1 MVAVTRSLPTGLRFA
16 AEPDIMPIYEAEAL
30 ARALAA
36 FTPTDEAESLL
47 AKTAEEARAGQDFT
61 DALGIYDLRI
71 WDPRLNWNTL
81 SPANRL
87 RVPIGKALD
96 GRLVHLDIKEGAE
109 DGFGPH
115 GSMVGQTGSGKSEH
129 LISTVLA
136 LCATHSPEQL
146 RILLGDFKGESA
158 FGPLEDLPHC
168 DGIISNL
175 QKSQHKLDRFKLVLR
190 GELKR
195 RQELL
200 NRTGF
205 ASVRLYEK
213 ARASGRT
220 DLEPLPALLLV
231 LDEFSQML
239 DLVPEMA
246 KVMDE
251 VARLGRSLWIH
262 ILNASQRME
271 VGKMAGMIAQQTFA
285 IGLKVKDAGESRA
298 AIGSTRAWEELKT
311 APQGSAF
318 LVVDGEH
325 TRYRSFYA
333 SGQFIAPKMN
343 ATERDRSE
351 GHYLP
356 VTKFSTTVAPLP
368 DIVAGDSNIDLDE
381 DALDSSPDEDAPT
394 VAELMVDRLREAAR
408 TLPRGHRMWRP
419 ALDDTTT
426 LTLDVILGEYWN
438 RPWDE
443 FSEDSGLVAVYGRE
457 DDPFEHSQD
466 VVALS
471 LIDSNGGVA
480 GAPQAGK
487 TTALRTLIMSL
498 AMTNSPQRVQFYG
511 IDFGGLKLQS
521 VAGLPHVCGIAGA
534 GDEEKIQRVVA
545 EVERILRN
553 RKRDWT
559 RWVDPDSSDGQPTG
573 LDLSRFRANKF
584 GPLRRPVPEDGHG
597 DVFLVVDNITAIR
610 NELPLIH
617 DRINALSDGAL
628 NFGVHVIISNDNW
641 LGMKAEP
648 KLSSKLELRMANH
661 NESLMDRP
669 TAKNVPEDQKG
680 RGVVKPGKH
689 MLVAVPFVAQVAHVG
704 GEVAA
709 TEATATVVAEKWA
722 QRGFGPAPKL
732 QQLPGE
738 VAFTDLDPLPD
749 TAPRHALPI
758 GIGERDMSTAWL
770 DLALYPHA
778 FCTGTTK
785 AGRTVFLRT
794 VCAAIMERYRPDE
807 VQVMMFDPD
816 FSIGDALADEYRT
829 VWETDHSRIGEAA
842 TQIAALLE
850 RRRPPANLDPR
861 QLRDWKPVRP
871 KWFILIDDLTMLSPN
886 GPSTTVLQPLLPAVE
901 AAARLD
907 LHVIASVT
915 SEGWY
920 ARGGSNKLIQAMQR
934 GGTSVLVLDGDQK
947 EVIID
952 QVRPAA
958 RIPGRGE
965 LYLRK
970 SGRQLVQVALPPALD

>member
-1 MVAVTRSLPTGLRFA
+1 
-16 AEPDIMPIYEAEAL
+16 MPIYEAEAL
-30 ARALAA
+30 ARALAG

-47 AKTAEEARAGQDFT
+47 AKNAEEARAGQDFT
-61 DALGIYDLRI
+61 DALGIYDLRT
-71 WDPRLNWNTL
+71 WNPLLNWNNL

-87 RVPIGKALD
+87 RAPIGKALN
-96 GRLVHLDIKEGAE
+96 GRVVHLDMKEGAE
-109 DGFGPH
+109 DGVGPH

-129 LISTVLA
+129 LISFVLA
-136 LCATHSPEQL
+136 LCGIHSPEVL

-158 FGPLEDLPHC
+158 FGPLEYLPHC

-175 QKSQHKLDRFKLVLR
+175 SKSQHKLDRFKLVLR
-190 GELKR
+190 GELQR

-205 ASVRLYEK
+205 ANVRAYEK
-213 ARASGRT
+213 ARVSGRT
-220 DLEPLPALLLV
+220 DLEPIPALLLV

-239 DLVPEMA
+239 ELVPEMA

-285 IGLKVKDAGESRA
+285 IGLKVKDGGESRA
-298 AIGSTRAWEELKT
+298 AIGSTRAWEELKN

-333 SGQFIAPKMN
+333 SGQFIPPKMN

-356 VTKFSTTVAPLP
+356 VAKFSSTLVPLP
-368 DIVAGDSNIDLDE
+368 DIVVNESDVEHEESLDMGPE
-381 DALDSSPDEDAPT
+381 PDAPT
-394 VAELMVDRLREAAR
+394 VAELMVERMTEAAT

-419 ALDDTTT
+419 ALDDTTA

-438 RPWDE
+438 RSWEE
-443 FSEDSGLVAVYGRE
+443 FTDDSGLIAAYGRE

-521 VAGLPHVCGIAGA
+521 VAGLPHVCGIAGT
-534 GDEEKIQRVVA
+534 GDEEKIQRVVS

-559 RWVDPDSSDGQPTG
+559 RWVEPGAPEGQTG
-573 LDLSRFRANKF
+573 LDLSRFRARKF
-584 GPLRRPVPEDGHG
+584 GPNRRPVPEDGHG
-597 DVFLVVDNITAIR
+597 DVFLVVDNITAIKT
-610 NELPLIH
+610 ELPLIH
-617 DRINALSDGAL
+617 DRINALADGAL
-628 NFGVHVIISNDNW
+628 NFGVHVIISNDSW
-641 LGMKAEP
+641 MGMKAEP
-648 KLSSKLELRMANH
+648 KLSSKVELRLANH
-661 NESLMDRP
+661 NDSLMDRP
-669 TAKNVPEDQKG
+669 LAKTVPDDQKG

-689 MLVAVPFVAQVAHVG
+689 MLVAVPYVSQYAEVG

-709 TEATATVVAEKWA
+709 TEATAALVAQKWA
-722 QRGFGPAPKL
+722 QRGFGPAPRL
-732 QQLPGE
+732 QQLPAE
-738 VAFTDLDPLPD
+738 VTFAELEPLPA
-749 TAPRHALPI
+749 TAPRHALRI
-758 GIGERDMSTAWL
+758 GVGERDMSTAWL
-770 DLALYPHA
+770 DLDLYPHA

-785 AGRTVFLRT
+785 SGRTVFLHT
-794 VCAAIMERYRPDE
+794 VCAAIMETYTPE
-807 VQVMMFDPD
+807 QAGVVMFDPE
-816 FSIGDALADEYRT
+816 FSIGHALTDQYRSVWLTDVDKIGKAAGALAQQL
-829 VWETDHSRIGEAA
+829 ET
-842 TQIAALLE
+842 
-850 RRRPPANLDPR
+850 RRPPEGLDPR
-861 QLRDWKPVRP
+861 QLRNWKPVRA
-871 KWFILIDDLTMLSPN
+871 KIFILIDDLEALSPN
-886 GPSTTVLQPLLPAVE
+886 GPTTTVLQPLLSAV
-901 AAARLD
+901 ASAGTLD
-907 LHVIASVT
+907 LHVIASVN
-915 SEGWY
+915 SENWY
-920 ARGGSNKLIQAMQR
+920 SRGGSNKLIQAMQR
-934 GGTSVLVLDGDQK
+934 GGSSVLVLDGDRK
-947 EVIID
+947 EVIVD
-952 QVRPAA
+952 SVRPAA

-970 SGRQLVQVALPPALD
+970 AGGQLVQIALPPEVD

>member
-1 MVAVTRSLPTGLRFA
+1 MVAVTRSIPTGLRFA

-30 ARALAA
+30 ARALAGY
-36 FTPTDEAESLL
+36 TPTDEAESLL

-71 WDPRLNWNTL
+71 WDPRLNWNSL

-87 RVPIGKALD
+87 RAPIGKALD
-96 GRLVHLDIKEGAE
+96 GRVVYLDMKEGAE
-109 DGFGPH
+109 DGVGPH

-129 LISTVLA
+129 LISFVLA
-136 LCATHSPEQL
+136 LCGMHSPELL

-158 FGPLEDLPHC
+158 FGPLEFLPHC

-175 QKSQHKLDRFKLVLR
+175 SKSQHKLDRFKLVLR
-190 GELKR
+190 GELQR

-200 NRTGF
+200 RRTGF
-205 ASVRLYEK
+205 ANVRAYEK
-213 ARASGRT
+213 ARTSGRT
-220 DLEPLPALLLV
+220 DLEPIPALLLV

-239 DLVPEMA
+239 ELVPEMA

-333 SGQFIAPKMN
+333 SGQFIPPKMN
-343 ATERDRSE
+343 ATERDRTE

-356 VTKFSTTVAPLP
+356 VTKFSSALAPLP
-368 DIVAGDSNIDLDE
+368 DIVVDE
-381 DALDSSPDEDAPT
+381 SDMEQEEAALDTSPEPDAPT
-394 VAELMVDRLREAAR
+394 VAELMVERMSEAAR
-408 TLPRGHRMWRP
+408 TVPRGHRMWRP
-419 ALDDTTT
+419 ALDDTAA
-426 LTLDVILGEYWN
+426 LTLDVVLGEYWN

-443 FSEDSGLVAVYGRE
+443 FAEDSNLVAPYGRE

-487 TTALRTLIMSL
+487 STALRTLMMSL
-498 AMTNSPQRVQFYG
+498 AMSNSPQRVQFYG
-511 IDFGGLKLQS
+511 IDFGGLKMQS
-521 VAGLPHVCGIAGA
+521 VAGLPHVCGIAGS
-534 GDEEKIQRVVA
+534 GDEEKIQRVVS

-559 RWVDPDSSDGQPTG
+559 RWVDPGSVDGQSTG

-584 GPLRRPVPEDGHG
+584 GPIRRPVPEDGHG
-597 DVFLVVDNITAIR
+597 DVFLVVDNITAIKT
-610 NELPLIH
+610 EMPLIH

-628 NFGVHVIISNDNW
+628 NFGVHVIISNDAW

-648 KLSSKLELRMANH
+648 KLSSKVELRLANH
-661 NESLMDRP
+661 NDSLMDRP
-669 TAKNVPEDQKG
+669 LAKTVPDDQKG
-680 RGVVKPGKH
+680 RGLVKPGKH
-689 MLVAVPFVAQVAHVG
+689 MLCAVPYVAQFAHLG
-704 GEVAA
+704 GEVTA
-709 TEATATVVAEKWA
+709 TEATATMVAQKWQ
-722 QRGFGPAPKL
+722 QRGFAPAPRL

-738 VAFTDLDPLPD
+738 VLFADLEPLPA
-749 TAPRHALPI
+749 TAPRHSLPI

-770 DLALYPHA
+770 DLELYPHA

-794 VCAAIMERYRPDE
+794 VCAAIMERYTPAE
-807 VQVMMFDPD
+807 AQVMMFDPD
-816 FSIGDALADEYRT
+816 FSIGDALTDDYRT
-829 VWETDHSRIGEAA
+829 VWQTDHTKIGTAA
-842 TQIAALLE
+842 TQIAALLDQ
-850 RRRPPANLDPR
+850 RRPPENLDPR

-871 KWFILIDDLTMLSPN
+871 KWFILVDDLTMLSPN
-886 GPSTTVLQPLLPAVE
+886 GFTSTVLQPLLPAVE
-901 AAARLD
+901 SARNLD

-934 GGTSVLVLDGDQK
+934 GGSSVLILDGDKK

-970 SGRQLVQVALPPALD
+970 AGGQLIQVALPPALD

>member
-1 MVAVTRSLPTGLRFA
+1 MVAVTRSMPTGLRFA

-30 ARALAA
+30 ARALAG

-61 DALGIYDLRI
+61 DALGIYDLRT
-71 WDPRLNWNTL
+71 WNPMLNWNTL

-87 RVPIGKALD
+87 RVPMGKALD
-96 GRLVHLDIKEGAE
+96 GRLVYLDMKEGAE

-136 LCATHSPEQL
+136 LAAAHSPEML

-175 QKSQHKLDRFKLVLR
+175 AKSQHKLDRFKLVLR

-200 NRTGF
+200 NKTGF

-298 AIGSTRAWEELKT
+298 AIGSTRAWEELKN

-318 LVVDGEH
+318 LVVDSEH

-356 VTKFSTTVAPLP
+356 VTKFSSALVPLP
-368 DIVAGDSNIDLDE
+368 DIVVDE
-381 DALDSSPDEDAPT
+381 NDVEEEEALDNTPEEDAPT
-394 VAELMVDRLREAAR
+394 VAELMVERMREAAR

-419 ALDDTTT
+419 ALDDTSA
-426 LTLDVILGEYWN
+426 LTLDVIVSEYWN

-443 FSEDSGLVAVYGRE
+443 FSEDSGLVAPYGRE
-457 DDPFEHSQD
+457 DDPFEHAQD

-471 LIDSNGGVA
+471 LGDSNGGVA

-487 TTALRTLIMSL
+487 STALRTLIMSL
-498 AMTNSPQRVQFYG
+498 AMANSPQRVQFYG
-511 IDFGGLKLQS
+511 IDFGGLKLQT
-521 VAGLPHVCGIAGA
+521 VAGLPHVCGIAGS
-534 GDEEKIQRVVA
+534 GDEEKIQRVVS

-559 RWVDPDSSDGQPTG
+559 RWVEPGAPDGQTG

-584 GPLRRPVPEDGHG
+584 GPNRRPVPEDGHG
-597 DVFLVVDNITAIR
+597 DVFLVVDNITAIQK
-610 NELPLIH
+610 ELLPIH
-617 DRINALSDGAL
+617 DRINALADGAL
-628 NFGVHVIISNDNW
+628 NFGVHVIISNDGW
-641 LGMKAEP
+641 MGMKSEP
-648 KLSSKLELRMANH
+648 KLGAKVELRLAEPND
-661 NESLMDRP
+661 SKMDRP
-669 TAKNVPEDQKG
+669 MAKVVPEDQKG
-680 RGVVKPGKH
+680 RGLVKPGKH
-689 MLVAVPFVAQVAHVG
+689 MLVAVPYVAQYAQVG
-704 GEVAA
+704 GEMSA
-709 TEATATVVAEKWA
+709 TEATAALVAQKWA
-722 QRGFGPAPKL
+722 ERGFGPAPRL
-732 QQLPGE
+732 QQLPTE
-738 VAFTDLDPLPD
+738 VAFADLEPLPD
-749 TAPRHALPI
+749 TAPRHSLRV
-758 GIGERDMSTAWL
+758 GIGERDMSTAYL
-770 DLALYPHA
+770 DLNLYPHA

-785 AGRTVFLRT
+785 SGRTVFLRT
-794 VCAAIMERYRPDE
+794 VCAAIMETYAPDE
-807 VQVMMFDPD
+807 AQVIMFDPE
-816 FSIGDALADEYRT
+816 FSFGDALADEYRT
-829 VWETDHSRIGEAA
+829 VWQTDQAKIALAA
-842 TQIAALLE
+842 TQIAQKLE
-850 RRRPPANLDPR
+850 ERRPPADLDPR
-861 QLRDWKPVRP
+861 QLRNWKPVRR
-871 KWFILIDDLTMLSPN
+871 KWFLLVDDLTLLSPN
-886 GPSTTVLQPLLPAVE
+886 GPSSTLLQPLLPAVE
-901 AAARLD
+901 SARNLD
-907 LHVIASVT
+907 FHVIASA
-915 SEGWY
+915 SIDNWY
-920 ARGGSNKLIQAMQR
+920 ARGGANKLIQAMQR
-934 GGTSVLVLDGDQK
+934 GGTSALILDGDK
-947 EVIID
+947 SNVIID
-952 QVRPAA
+952 AVRPAA

-970 SGRQLVQVALPPALD
+970 EGGQLIQVALPPAVD

>member
-1 MVAVTRSLPTGLRFA
+1 MVAVTRSMPTGLRFA
-16 AEPDIMPIYEAEAL
+16 AEPDIMPIFEAEAL

-61 DALGIYDLRI
+61 DALGIYDLRT
-71 WDPRLNWNTL
+71 WNPLLNWNNL

-87 RVPIGKALD
+87 RAPIGKALD
-96 GRLVHLDIKEGAE
+96 GRVVYLDMKEGAE
-109 DGFGPH
+109 DGVGPH
-115 GSMVGQTGSGKSEH
+115 GSMVGITGSGKSEH
-129 LISTVLA
+129 LISFVLA
-136 LCATHSPEQL
+136 LCGTHSPEQL

-175 QKSQHKLDRFKLVLR
+175 SKSQHKLDRFKLVLR
-190 GELKR
+190 GELQR

-205 ASVRLYEK
+205 ASVRFYEK
-213 ARASGRT
+213 ARLSGRT

-251 VARLGRSLWIH
+251 VARQGRSLWIH

-271 VGKMAGMIAQQTFA
+271 AGKMAGMIAQQSFA

-298 AIGSTRAWEELKT
+298 AIGSTRAWEELKN
-311 APQGSAF
+311 APQGSGF
-318 LVVDGEH
+318 LVVDSEH

-356 VTKFSTTVAPLP
+356 VVKFSSTLAPLP
-368 DIVAGDSNIDLDE
+368 DIVVDE
-381 DALDSSPDEDAPT
+381 SDVAQEEALDSAPEPDAPT
-394 VAELMVDRLREAAR
+394 VAELMVERTREAAR
-408 TLPRGHRMWRP
+408 TLPRGHRMWLP
-419 ALDDTTT
+419 ALDDTTA

-443 FSEDSGLVAVYGRE
+443 FTEDSGLIAPYGRE

-521 VAGLPHVCGIAGA
+521 VAGLPHVCGIAGT
-534 GDEEKIQRVVA
+534 GDEEKIARVVF

-559 RWVDPDSSDGQPTG
+559 RWVEPGAQDGKTG
-573 LDLSRFRANKF
+573 LDLSRFRASKF
-584 GPLRRPVPEDGHG
+584 GPNPRAVPEDGHG
-597 DVFLVVDNITAIR
+597 DVFLVVDNITAIK

-617 DRINALSDGAL
+617 DRINALADGAL
-628 NFGVHVIISNDNW
+628 NFGLHVIISNDSW
-641 LGMKAEP
+641 MGMKAEP
-648 KLSSKLELRMANH
+648 KLSSKLELRLANH
-661 NESLMDRP
+661 NDSLMDRP
-669 TAKNVPEDQKG
+669 LAKTVPDEQKG

-689 MLVAVPFVAQVAHVG
+689 MLLAVPYVTQYAQAG
-704 GEVAA
+704 SEVAA
-709 TEATATVVAEKWA
+709 TEATAALVAQKWA
-722 QRGFGPAPKL
+722 ERGFGPAPRL
-732 QQLPGE
+732 QQLPAE
-738 VAFTDLDPLPD
+738 VAFAELEPLPGS
-749 TAPRHALPI
+749 APRHALRI
-758 GIGERDMSTAWL
+758 GVGERDMSTAWL
-770 DLALYPHA
+770 DLELYPHA
-778 FCTGTTK
+778 FCTGTTE

-794 VCAAIMERYRPDE
+794 VCAAIMDAYTPDE
-807 VQVMMFDPD
+807 AQVIMFDPE
-816 FSIGDALADEYRT
+816 FSIGDALTDEYRT
-829 VWETDHSRIGEAA
+829 VWQTDHAKIGLAA
-842 TQIAALLE
+842 TQIAEKLE
-850 RRRPPANLDPR
+850 GRRPPENLDPR
-861 QLRDWKPVRP
+861 QLRNWKPLRR
-871 KWFILIDDLTMLSPN
+871 KWFVLIDDLTQLSPN
-886 GPSTTVLQPLLPAVE
+886 GPSTTVLQPLLSAVE
-901 AAARLD
+901 SARNLD

-920 ARGGSNKLIQAMQR
+920 ARGGSNKVIQAMLR
-934 GGTSVLVLDGDQK
+934 GGSSVLVLDGDKK
-947 EVIID
+947 EVIVD
-952 QVRPAA
+952 HVRPAA

-970 SGRQLVQVALPPALD
+970 AGGQLIQVALPPELD

>member
-1 MVAVTRSLPTGLRFA
+1 MVAVTRSMPTGLRFA

-30 ARALAA
+30 ARALAG

-61 DALGIYDLRI
+61 DALGIYDLRT
-71 WDPRLNWNTL
+71 WNPMLNWNTL

-87 RVPIGKALD
+87 RVPMGKALD
-96 GRLVHLDIKEGAE
+96 GRLVYLDMKEGAE

-136 LCATHSPEQL
+136 LAAAHSPEML

-175 QKSQHKLDRFKLVLR
+175 AKSQHKLDRFKLVLR

-200 NRTGF
+200 NKTGF

-298 AIGSTRAWEELKT
+298 AIGSTRAWEELKN

-318 LVVDGEH
+318 LVVDSEH

-356 VTKFSTTVAPLP
+356 VTKFSSALVPLP
-368 DIVAGDSNIDLDE
+368 DIVVDE
-381 DALDSSPDEDAPT
+381 NDVEQEEALDTGPEPDAPT
-394 VAELMVDRLREAAR
+394 VAELMVERMREAAR

-419 ALDDTTT
+419 ALDDTSA
-426 LTLDVILGEYWN
+426 LTLDVIVSEYWN

-443 FSEDSGLVAVYGRE
+443 FTEDSGLVAPYGRE

-471 LIDSNGGVA
+471 LSDSNGGVA

-487 TTALRTLIMSL
+487 TTALRTLMMSL
-498 AMTNSPQRVQFYG
+498 AMANSPQRVQFYG
-511 IDFGGLKLQS
+511 IDFGGLKLHS
-521 VAGLPHVCGIAGA
+521 VAALPHVCGIAGS
-534 GDEEKIQRVVA
+534 GDEEKIQRVVS
-545 EVERILRN
+545 EVERIVRN

-559 RWVDPDSSDGQPTG
+559 RWVEPGAQDGQTG

-584 GPLRRPVPEDGHG
+584 GPNRRPVPEDGHG
-597 DVFLVVDNITAIR
+597 DVFLVVDNITAIQK
-610 NELPLIH
+610 ELLPIH
-617 DRINALSDGAL
+617 DRINALADGAL
-628 NFGVHVIISNDNW
+628 NFGVHVIISNDSW
-641 LGMKAEP
+641 MGMKSEP
-648 KLSSKLELRMANH
+648 KLNAKLELRLAEPND
-661 NESLMDRP
+661 SKMDRP
-669 TAKNVPEDQKG
+669 MAKNVPEDQKG
-680 RGVVKPGKH
+680 RGLVKPGKH
-689 MLVAVPFVAQVAHVG
+689 MLAAVPYVAQYAQIG

-709 TEATATVVAEKWA
+709 TEATAALVAQKWA
-722 QRGFGPAPKL
+722 ERGFGPAPRL
-732 QQLPGE
+732 QQLPAE
-738 VAFTDLDPLPD
+738 IAFADLEPLPD
-749 TAPRHALPI
+749 TAPRHALRI
-758 GIGERDMSTAWL
+758 GIGERDMSTAYL
-770 DLALYPHA
+770 DLSVYPHV

-785 AGRTVFLRT
+785 SGRTVFLRT
-794 VCAAIMERYRPDE
+794 VCAAIMETYAPDE
-807 VQVMMFDPD
+807 AQVIMIDPD
-816 FSIGDALADEYRT
+816 FSFGDALADEYRT
-829 VWETDHSRIGEAA
+829 VWQTDQAKIALAA
-842 TQIAALLE
+842 TQIAQKLE
-850 RRRPPANLDPR
+850 DRRPPADLDPR
-861 QLRDWKPVRP
+861 QLRDWKPVRR
-871 KWFILIDDLTMLSPN
+871 KWFLLVDDLTLLSPN
-886 GPSTTVLQPLLPAVE
+886 GPSSTVLQPLLPAVE
-901 AAARLD
+901 TARNLD
-907 LHVIASVT
+907 FHVIASVT
-915 SEGWY
+915 SESWY

-934 GGTSVLVLDGDQK
+934 GGTSVLILDGDK
-947 EVIID
+947 REVIVD
-952 QVRPAA
+952 AVRPAA

-970 SGRQLVQVALPPALD
+970 EGGQLVQVALPPAVD

>member
-1 MVAVTRSLPTGLRFA
+1 MVVVTRSMPTGLRFA
-16 AEPDIMPIYEAEAL
+16 AQPDIMPIYEAEAL
-30 ARALAA
+30 ARALAG

-47 AKTAEEARAGQDFT
+47 AKNAEEARAGQDFT
-61 DALGIYDLRI
+61 DALGIYDLRT
-71 WDPRLNWNTL
+71 WNPTLNWNSL

-87 RVPIGKALD
+87 RAPIGKAVD
-96 GRLVHLDIKEGAE
+96 GRLVYLDMKEGAE
-109 DGFGPH
+109 DGVGPH

-158 FGPLEDLPHC
+158 FGPLEFLPHC

-175 QKSQHKLDRFKLVLR
+175 SKSQHKLDRFKLVLR
-190 GELKR
+190 GELQR

-200 NRTGF
+200 RRTGF
-205 ASVRLYEK
+205 ANVRSYEK
-213 ARASGRT
+213 ARTSGRT
-220 DLEPLPALLLV
+220 DLEPIPALLLV

-239 DLVPEMA
+239 ELVPEMA

-298 AIGSTRAWEELKT
+298 AIGSTRAWEELKN

-318 LVVDGEH
+318 LVVDGDH

-343 ATERDRSE
+343 ATERDRTE

-356 VTKFSTTVAPLP
+356 VTKFSSVLAPLP
-368 DIVAGDSNIDLDE
+368 DTVVNESDLE
-381 DALDSSPDEDAPT
+381 HEEAVLALDTTPEPDAPA
-394 VAELMVDRLREAAR
+394 VAELMVERMTEAAR
-408 TLPRGHRMWRP
+408 TVPRGHRMWRP
-419 ALDDTTT
+419 ALDDTTA

-443 FSEDSGLVAVYGRE
+443 FTEDSGLVAPYGRE

-471 LIDSNGGVA
+471 LIDTNGGVA

-487 TTALRTLIMSL
+487 STALRTVIMSL
-498 AMTNSPQRVQFYG
+498 AAANSPQRVQFYG

-521 VAGLPHVCGIAGA
+521 VAGLPHVCGIAGT
-534 GDEEKIQRVVA
+534 GDEEKIQRVVS

-559 RWVDPDSSDGQPTG
+559 RWVDPADGQQSG
-573 LDLSRFRANKF
+573 MDLSRFRDNKF
-584 GPLRRPVPEDGHG
+584 GPTRRPVPEDGHG
-597 DVFLVVDNITAIR
+597 DVFLVVDNITAIKT
-610 NELPLIH
+610 ELLAIH
-617 DRINALSDGAL
+617 DRINALADGAL
-628 NFGVHVIISNDNW
+628 NFGVHVLISNDSW
-641 LGMKAEP
+641 MGMKAE
-648 KLSSKLELRMANH
+648 SKLGSKVELRLAN
-661 NESLMDRP
+661 NNDSLMDRAV
-669 TAKNVPEDQKG
+669 AKTVPDDQKG

-689 MLVAVPFVAQVAHVG
+689 MLVAVPYVSKVAHVG

-709 TEATATVVAEKWA
+709 TEATASLIAQKWA
-722 QRGFGPAPKL
+722 QRGFGPAPQL
-732 QQLPGE
+732 QQLPAE
-738 VAFTDLDPLPD
+738 VAFTDLAPLPA
-749 TAPRHALPI
+749 TAPRHALRI

-770 DLALYPHA
+770 DLELYPHA

-785 AGRTVFLRT
+785 AGRSVFLRT
-794 VCAAIMERYRPDE
+794 VCAAIMETYTPDQA
-807 VQVMMFDPD
+807 QVMMFDPD

-829 VWETDHSRIGEAA
+829 VWETDHTKIGTAA
-842 TQIAALLE
+842 TQIAQLLE
-850 RRRPPANLDPR
+850 QRRPPEGLDPR
-861 QLRDWKPVRP
+861 QLRNWKPVRP
-871 KWFILIDDLTMLSPN
+871 KWFILVDDLTALSPN
-886 GPSTTVLQPLLPAVE
+886 GPTTTVLQPLMPAVE
-901 AAARLD
+901 AARNLD
-907 LHVIASVT
+907 VHVIASVT

-934 GGTSVLVLDGDQK
+934 GGTSVLVLDGDRK

-970 SGRQLVQVALPPALD
+970 AGGQLIQVALPPAVD

>member
-1 MVAVTRSLPTGLRFA
+1 MVAVTRSMPTGLRFA

-30 ARALAA
+30 ARALAG

-61 DALGIYDLRI
+61 DALGIYDLRT
-71 WDPRLNWNTL
+71 WNPMLYWNTL

-87 RVPIGKALD
+87 RVPMGKALD
-96 GRLVHLDIKEGAE
+96 GRLVYLDMKEGAE

-136 LCATHSPEQL
+136 LAAAHSPEML

-175 QKSQHKLDRFKLVLR
+175 AKSQHKLDRFKLVLR

-200 NRTGF
+200 NKTGF

-298 AIGSTRAWEELKT
+298 AIGSTRAWEELKN

-318 LVVDGEH
+318 LVVDSEH

-356 VTKFSTTVAPLP
+356 VTKFSSALVPLP
-368 DIVAGDSNIDLDE
+368 DIVVDE
-381 DALDSSPDEDAPT
+381 NDVEEEEALDNTPEEDAPT
-394 VAELMVDRLREAAR
+394 VAELMVERMREAAR

-419 ALDDTTT
+419 ALDDTSA
-426 LTLDVILGEYWN
+426 LTLDVIVSEYWN

-443 FSEDSGLVAVYGRE
+443 FSEDSGLVAPYGRE
-457 DDPFEHSQD
+457 DDPFEHAQD

-471 LIDSNGGVA
+471 LGDSNGGVA

-487 TTALRTLIMSL
+487 STALRTLIMSL
-498 AMTNSPQRVQFYG
+498 AMANSPQRVQFYG
-511 IDFGGLKLQS
+511 IDFGGLKLQT
-521 VAGLPHVCGIAGA
+521 VAGLPHVCGIAGS
-534 GDEEKIQRVVA
+534 GDEEKIQRVVS

-559 RWVDPDSSDGQPTG
+559 RWVEPGAQDGQTG

-584 GPLRRPVPEDGHG
+584 GPNRRPVPEDGHG
-597 DVFLVVDNITAIR
+597 DVFLVVDNITAIQK
-610 NELPLIH
+610 ELLPIH
-617 DRINALSDGAL
+617 DRINALADGAL
-628 NFGVHVIISNDNW
+628 NFGVHVIISNDGW
-641 LGMKAEP
+641 MGMKSEP
-648 KLSSKLELRMANH
+648 KLGAKVELRLAEPND
-661 NESLMDRP
+661 SKMDRP
-669 TAKNVPEDQKG
+669 MAKVVPEDQKG
-680 RGVVKPGKH
+680 RGLVKPGKH
-689 MLVAVPFVAQVAHVG
+689 MLVAVPYVAQYAQVG
-704 GEVAA
+704 GEMSA
-709 TEATATVVAEKWA
+709 TEATAALVAQKWA
-722 QRGFGPAPKL
+722 DRGFGPAPRL
-732 QQLPGE
+732 QQLPTE
-738 VAFTDLDPLPD
+738 VAFADLEPLPD
-749 TAPRHALPI
+749 TAPRHSLRV
-758 GIGERDMSTAWL
+758 GIGERDMSTAYL
-770 DLALYPHA
+770 DLNLYPHA

-785 AGRTVFLRT
+785 SGRTVFLRT
-794 VCAAIMERYRPDE
+794 VCAAIMETYAPDE
-807 VQVMMFDPD
+807 AQVIMFDPE
-816 FSIGDALADEYRT
+816 FSFGDALADEYRT
-829 VWETDHSRIGEAA
+829 VWQTDQAKIALAA
-842 TQIAALLE
+842 TQIAQKLE
-850 RRRPPANLDPR
+850 ERRPPADLDPR
-861 QLRDWKPVRP
+861 QLRSWKPVRR
-871 KWFILIDDLTMLSPN
+871 KWFLLVDDLTLLSPN
-886 GPSTTVLQPLLPAVE
+886 GPSSTLLQPLLPAVE
-901 AAARLD
+901 SARNLD
-907 LHVIASVT
+907 FHVIASA
-915 SEGWY
+915 SIDNWY
-920 ARGGSNKLIQAMQR
+920 ARGGANKLIQAMQR
-934 GGTSVLVLDGDQK
+934 GGTSALILDGDK
-947 EVIID
+947 SNVIID
-952 QVRPAA
+952 AVRPAA

-970 SGRQLVQVALPPALD
+970 EGGQLIQVALPPAVD

>member
-1 MVAVTRSLPTGLRFA
+1 MVAVTRSIPTGLRFA

-30 ARALAA
+30 ARALAG

-61 DALGIYDLRI
+61 DALGIYDLRT
-71 WDPRLNWNTL
+71 WDPRLNWNNL
-81 SPANRL
+81 APANRL
-87 RVPIGKALD
+87 RAPIGKALD
-96 GRLVHLDIKEGAE
+96 GRVVYLDMKEGAE
-109 DGFGPH
+109 DGVGPH

-129 LISTVLA
+129 LISFVLA
-136 LCATHSPEQL
+136 LCAAHSPEQL

-205 ASVRLYEK
+205 PSVRLYEK

-271 VGKMAGMIAQQTFA
+271 VGKMSGMIAQQTFA

-298 AIGSTRAWEELKT
+298 AIGSTRAWEELKNS
-311 APQGSAF
+311 PQGSAF

-356 VTKFSTTVAPLP
+356 VVKFSSALAPLP
-368 DIVAGDSNIDLDE
+368 DIVVDESDVELD
-381 DALDSSPDEDAPT
+381 DALDNAPEPDAPT
-394 VAELMVDRLREAAR
+394 VAELMVERTREAAR
-408 TLPRGHRMWRP
+408 TLPRGHRMWLP
-419 ALDDTTT
+419 ALDDTTV
-426 LTLDVILGEYWN
+426 LPLDVILGEYWK

-443 FSEDSGLVAVYGRE
+443 FTEDSGLIAAYGRE

-498 AMTNSPQRVQFYG
+498 AMTNSPERVQFYG

-521 VAGLPHVCGIAGA
+521 VAGLPHVCGIAGT
-534 GDEEKIQRVVA
+534 GDDEKIARVVS

-559 RWVDPDSSDGQPTG
+559 RWVEPGAPEGQIG
-573 LDLSRFRANKF
+573 LDLTRFRANKF
-584 GPLRRPVPEDGHG
+584 GPNRRPVPEDGHG
-597 DVFLVVDNITAIR
+597 DVFLVVDNITAIK
-610 NELPLIH
+610 NELLPIH
-617 DRINALSDGAL
+617 DRINALADGAL
-628 NFGVHVIISNDNW
+628 NFGVHVIISNDAWN
-641 LGMKAEP
+641 GMKAEP
-648 KLSSKLELRMANH
+648 KLSSKLELRLANH
-661 NESLMDRP
+661 NDSLMDRP
-669 TAKNVPEDQKG
+669 LAKTVPDEQKG

-689 MLVAVPFVAQVAHVG
+689 MLVAVPYVTQYAQAG

-709 TEATATVVAEKWA
+709 TEATAALVAQKWA
-722 QRGFGPAPKL
+722 ERGFGPAPRL
-732 QQLPGE
+732 QQLPAE
-738 VAFTDLDPLPD
+738 VAFAELEPLPAD
-749 TAPRHALPI
+749 APRHALRI
-758 GIGERDMSTAWL
+758 GVGERDMSTAWL
-770 DLALYPHA
+770 DLELYPHA

-794 VCAAIMERYRPDE
+794 VCAAIMETYTPE
-807 VQVMMFDPD
+807 EAGVIMFDPE
-816 FSIGDALADEYRT
+816 FSIGDALTDEYRRT
-829 VWETDHSRIGEAA
+829 WITDVNKIGAA
-842 TQIAALLE
+842 AAALAQQLE
-850 RRRPPANLDPR
+850 GRRPPSNLDPR
-861 QLRDWKPVRP
+861 QLRNWKPVRA
-871 KWFILIDDLTMLSPN
+871 KIFILVDDLTMLSPVT
-886 GPSTTVLQPLLPAVE
+886 PTQTVLQPLLPLVE
-901 AAARLD
+901 AARNLD

-920 ARGGSNKLIQAMQR
+920 ARGGSNKLVQAMLR
-934 GGTSVLVLDGDQK
+934 GGSSVLVLDGDKK
-947 EVIID
+947 EVIVD

-970 SGRQLVQVALPPALD
+970 AGGQLIQVALPPELD